1 MDYQKPRF
9 HLSLRDG
16 VSPDILPGMLPADRA
31 AWNET
36 PAFLG
41 LPDELQRVHAAMTEA
56 STRLVNGLEVLLDEP
71 EGSLQELMGLTGMN
85 HLGVELVDRVGHHHA
100 YEDSSVLPQF
110 LSMFP
115 EMEMV
120 VELLE
125 RDHDFLDKVL
135 ARSRDLF
142 LALEPEVSAKPNVNI
157 ALRSAKELQQV
168 LHRHTYDEED
178 LLIPALLRGE
188 VHF

>member
-41 LPDELQRVHAAMTEA
+41 WPAELQRVHAAMTEA

-71 EGSLQELMGLTGMN
+71 EGSVQELMGLTGMN
-85 HLGVELVDRVGHHHA
+85 HLGVELVDRVVHHHG
-100 YEDSSVLPQF
+100 YEDRSVLPQF
-110 LSMFP
+110 LNMFP
-115 EMEMV
+115 EMEMA

>member
-41 LPDELQRVHAAMTEA
+41 RPAALQRVHAAMPEA
-56 STRLVNGLEVLLDEP
+56 STRVVNGLEVLLDEP
-71 EGSLQELMGLTGMN
+71 EGSLQELMGITGMN
-85 HLGVELVDRVGHHHA
+85 HLGVELVDRVEHHHA
-100 YEDSSVLPQF
+100 YEDRSVLPQF

-115 EMEMV
+115 EMEMA

-125 RDHDFLDKVL
+125 RDHDFLDNVL
-135 ARSRDLF
+135 TRSRELF
-142 LALEPEVSAKPNVNI
+142 LALEPEV
-157 ALRSAKELQQV
+157 SAKELQQV

-178 LLIPALLRGE
+178 LLIPALLHGE